1 MDIDILYI
9 TANIFQKKGKLY
21 YYNEEKQ
28 NSIKINKRNWNKYL
42 IENGWTKLDWGWR
55 RRLNEHSNEKNNS
68 KYGLLDCGANGDCLF
83 HVISEYLNTE
93 NILECNYDI
102 KTLRDI
108 AADEITEE
116 NFIII
121 LETYKL
127 EMENIEFIGDWDP
140 YKVNN
145 ISDLQTEIKKIGNNF
160 WGDHIILQLL
170 QKKLKF
176 NVIILNS
183 EKLDENME
191 KYKNIDL
198 DSKFKIHPTASDI
211 NEFDKT
217 IIMYYTDGLH
227 FELVGYF
234 DGDKMVSLFKK
245 DQIPSELLTI
255 YNIDCHNLK

>member
-1 MDIDILYI
+1 MREDRHYFFRKCSCCTI

-28 NSIKINKRNWNKYL
+28 NSIKINNRNWNKYL
-42 IENGWTKLDWGWR
+42 TEYGWTKLDWGWR

-83 HVISEYLNTE
+83 HVISESLNTE

-170 QKKLKF
+170 QK
-176 NVIILNS
+176 
-183 EKLDENME
+183 
-191 KYKNIDL
+191 
-198 DSKFKIHPTASDI
+198 
-211 NEFDKT
+211 
-217 IIMYYTDGLH
+217 
-227 FELVGYF
+227 
-234 DGDKMVSLFKK
+234 
-245 DQIPSELLTI
+245 
-255 YNIDCHNLK
+255 